1 MILQKN
7 NWTIET
13 RETKKLIIVNHY
25 KTTESNEKLLM
36 LQQRYKK
43 EDGWDMAILKSCI
56 NSYIKEDGYKI
67 VSYIY

>member
-25 KTTESNEKLLM
+25 KTIENNEKLLM

-43 EDGWDMAILKSCI
+43 EDGWDMIIFK
-56 NSYIKEDGYKI
+56 DGYKI
-67 VSYIY
+67 ISYIY

>member
-25 KTTESNEKLLM
+25 KTIENNEKLLM

-43 EDGWDMAILKSCI
+43 EDGWDMIIFKGCI

-67 VSYIY
+67 ISYIY